1 MKNKFCIRWGIILFI
16 CAIYL
21 IVDLYFNFIFA
32 LDYSET
38 ASMGG
43 GFTSSQCDWFAKQLL
58 MDHNRVAIVSILGFL
73 ICVPLILL
81 VFKKVR

>member
-16 CAIYL
+16 CVIYL

-38 ASMGG
+38 TSMGG
-43 GFTSSQCDWFAKQLL
+43 GFTSSQYDWFAKQLL
-58 MDHNRVAIVSILGFL
+58 MDHNCVAIVSILGFL